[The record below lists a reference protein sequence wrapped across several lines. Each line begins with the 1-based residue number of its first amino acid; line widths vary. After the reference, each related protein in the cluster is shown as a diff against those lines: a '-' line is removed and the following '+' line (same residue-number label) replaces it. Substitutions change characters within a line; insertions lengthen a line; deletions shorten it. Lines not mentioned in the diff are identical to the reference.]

1 MQRHNTRSVAKLSAG
16 VALAASLL
24 FGCNHGPA
32 PANSILTDDTAVPA
46 SGITPEPSQS
56 GQFLAARQALYNQDV
71 AAAGLFFDRTVP
83 DNVDNL
89 MLLEQSFLS
98 HYQSGNLDRAE
109 DIAVR
114 LEQLGSQLGLSVEP
128 ALAAAVRGEDWQAVI
143 ALSEKMAQ
151 TDNGYILSAGLRSLA
166 YIGLNEPETALQEQQ
181 LLADFITDSQADIP
195 VSFVILQKAYLAEVS
210 GQTEEAVLFY
220 RQAGRQDDP
229 STYMKLAVTSGLWR
243 LGRTEE
249 ALAGLADYDDND
261 LNLSRLALLFRTGQM
276 PSAQKLSLKQVIGR
290 FIFEFSW
297 FSRLPGSQALVL
309 PRLHLALSIWPELHL
324 AHLIL
329 AQTFADG
336 PAYDRALFH
345 LDQIDKTSPY
355 FLQAIML
362 RMQITQ
368 QTETAGAAFAVM
380 DAALNKLS
388 ADTPAVDL
396 TQDQAALYRYAGG
409 LARREGLHQDAIDYF
424 ERALTLG
431 AETNFI
437 YRNLGI
443 SYEQLDQT
451 QKAEQAFLKALALN
465 PDDATTLNYIGYW
478 WADENRR
485 LDEALSFIKRAVEL
499 RPSSGYF
506 ADSLGWVYFRLG
518 RYDEAVAWLEKA
530 IQLAPTDP
538 LISDHLGDAYW
549 QVGRRL
555 EAQYKWRQALD
566 MGIDV
571 KFADQIEKKI
581 ANGLD

>member
-32 PANSILTDDTAVPA
+32 PANSILTDNTAVPA

-195 VSFVILQKAYLAEVS
+195 VSFVLLQKAYLAEVS
-210 GQTEEAVLFY
+210 GQAEEAVLFY

-297 FSRLPGSQALVL
+297 FSRLSGSQALVL

-549 QVGRRL
+549 RVGRRL

>member
-32 PANSILTDDTAVPA
+32 PANSILTDNTAVPA

-195 VSFVILQKAYLAEVS
+195 VSFVLLQKAYLAEVS
-210 GQTEEAVLFY
+210 GQAEEAVLFY

-336 PAYDRALFH
+336 SAYDRALFH

-549 QVGRRL
+549 RVGRRL

>member
-1 MQRHNTRSVAKLSAG
+1 MQRNNTRSVARLSAG
-16 VALAASLL
+16 VVIAASLL
-24 FGCNHGPA
+24 AACNHGP
-32 PANSILTDDTAVPA
+32 VPA
-46 SGITPEPSQS
+46 TSLVTEDSAAAQPVIAPEPSQS

-71 AAAGLFFDRTVP
+71 AAAGLFFDRTLP
-83 DNVDNL
+83 DDSGNL

-98 HYQSGNLDRAE
+98 HYQSGNLDRAA
-109 DIAVR
+109 DVAVR

-128 ALAAAVRGEDWQAVI
+128 ALAVAVQAADWQAVI

-151 TDNGYILSAGLRSLA
+151 TDNGFILSAGLRSLA
-166 YIGLNEPETALQEQQ
+166 YVGLNEPETALQEQQ
-181 LLADFITDSQADIP
+181 RLADFITDSKADVP
-195 VSFVILQKAYLAEVS
+195 AELVLLQKAYLAEMS
-210 GQTEEAVLFY
+210 AQTEEAALFY
-220 RQAGRQDDP
+220 RQASQQDNP
-229 STYMKLAVTSGLWR
+229 TTYVKLAVTSGLWR
-243 LGRTEE
+243 LGRTED
-249 ALAGLADYDDND
+249 ALAGLAGYEDND
-261 LNLSRLALLFRTGQM
+261 LNVGRLALLFRTGQL
-276 PSAQKLSLKQVIGR
+276 PSAQTLSLEQVIGR

-309 PRLHLALSIWPELHL
+309 PRLHLALSIWPDIDL

-329 AQTFADG
+329 AQTFANS
-336 PAYDRALFH
+336 PSYDRALYH
-345 LDQIDKTSPY
+345 LDQIGKTSPY
-355 FLQAIML
+355 FVQAVML

-368 QTETAGAAFAVM
+368 QTQTAPAAFAVM
-380 DAALNKLS
+380 EAALNQLS
-388 ADTPAVDL
+388 EDTPAADL
-396 TQDQAALYRYAGG
+396 AQDQAGLYRYAGS
-409 LARREGLHQDAIDYF
+409 LARREELYQDAIDYF
-424 ERALTLG
+424 EAALTFG

-485 LDEALSFIKRAVEL
+485 LDEALTFIKRAVEL

-518 RYDEAVAWLEKA
+518 RYDEAVGWLEKA

-566 MGIDV
+566 MGIDEE
-571 KFADQIEKKI
+571 FADQIEKKI
-581 ANGLD
+581 ADGLD

>member
-32 PANSILTDDTAVPA
+32 PANSILTDNTAVPA

-210 GQTEEAVLFY
+210 GQAEEAVLFY

-229 STYMKLAVTSGLWR
+229 STYMKLGVTSGLWR

-336 PAYDRALFH
+336 SAYDRALFH

-396 TQDQAALYRYAGG
+396 TQDRAALYRYAGG

-571 KFADQIEKKI
+571 KFSDQIEKKI

>member
-1 MQRHNTRSVAKLSAG
+1 MQRNSLRSVTRLSAG
-16 VALAASLL
+16 IVIIAGLLAA
-24 FGCNHGPA
+24 CNHGPV
-32 PANSILTDDTAVPA
+32 PERGTLTINANVPA
-46 SGITPEPSQS
+46 TVAAAEPSQS

-71 AAAGLFFDRTVP
+71 ATAGIFFDGTLP
-83 DNVDNL
+83 DDAGNL

-98 HYQSGNLDRAE
+98 HYQSGNLDRAA
-109 DIAVR
+109 DVAVK
-114 LEQLGSQLGLSVEP
+114 LERLGSQLGLSVEP
-128 ALAAAVRGEDWQAVI
+128 ALAAAVRAEDWQAVI

-151 TDNGYILSAGLRSLA
+151 SDHGYILSAGLRSLA
-166 YIGLNEPETALQEQQ
+166 YLGLNEPETALQEQQ
-181 LLADFITDSQADIP
+181 RLVDFISDSQADVPADI
-195 VSFVILQKAYLAEVS
+195 ILLQKAYLAEVS
-210 GQTEEAVLFY
+210 GQTTEAVLFY
-220 RQAGRQDDP
+220 QQAGQQEKP
-229 STYMKLAVTSGLWR
+229 SSYVALAVASGLWR
-243 LGRTEE
+243 LGQTEA
-249 ALAGLADYDDND
+249 ALAELAAYEDND
-261 LNLSRLALLFRTGQM
+261 VNTGRLAYLFRSDQM
-276 PSAQKLSLKQVIGR
+276 QSAQQPDLKQIIAR
-290 FIFEFSW
+290 FIFEVSW

-309 PRLHLALSIWPELHL
+309 PRLHLALSIWPDLHL

-336 PAYDRALFH
+336 PAFDRASYH
-345 LDQIDKTSPY
+345 LDQIDKSSPY
-355 FLQAIML
+355 FVQAVML

-368 QTETAGAAFAVM
+368 QTQTANAAFAVM
-380 DAALNKLS
+380 DAALNHLLE
-388 ADTPAVDL
+388 DTPAADL
-396 TQDQAALYRYAGG
+396 AQDQAVLYRYAGS
-409 LARREGLHQDAIDYF
+409 LARRAELYPLAIDYF
-424 ERALTLG
+424 ELALTFG
-431 AETNFI
+431 PETNFI

-485 LDEALSFIKRAVEL
+485 LDEALTFIKRAVEL

-518 RYDEAVAWLEKA
+518 RYDEAVNWLEKA
-530 IQLAPTDP
+530 IQLAPVDP

-566 MGIDV
+566 MGIDDE
-571 KFADQIEKKI
+571 FAEQIEKKI

>member
-210 GQTEEAVLFY
+210 GQAEEAVLFY

-549 QVGRRL
+549 RVGRRL

>member
-195 VSFVILQKAYLAEVS
+195 VSFVLLQKAYLAEVS
-210 GQTEEAVLFY
+210 GQAEEAVLFY

-336 PAYDRALFH
+336 SAYDRALFH

>member
-114 LEQLGSQLGLSVEP
+114 LEQLGSQLGLSAEP

-451 QKAEQAFLKALALN
+451 QKAEQAFLKALDLN

>member
-32 PANSILTDDTAVPA
+32 PANSILTDNTAVPA

-195 VSFVILQKAYLAEVS
+195 VSFVLLQKAYLAEVS
-210 GQTEEAVLFY
+210 GQAEEAVLFY

-297 FSRLPGSQALVL
+297 FSRLSGSQALVL

-336 PAYDRALFH
+336 SAYDRALFH
-345 LDQIDKTSPY
+345 LDQIDKTSHY